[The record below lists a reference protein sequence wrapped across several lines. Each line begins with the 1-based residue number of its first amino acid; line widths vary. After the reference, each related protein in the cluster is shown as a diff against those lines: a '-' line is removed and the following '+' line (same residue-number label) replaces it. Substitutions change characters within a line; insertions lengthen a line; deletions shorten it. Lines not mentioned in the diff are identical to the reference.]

1 MKSMS
6 MSCVLDTCGECSNPD
21 CSCVCHDPDYDPD
34 RYLDGNTDDG
44 WEDR

>member
-6 MSCVLDTCGECSNPD
+6 MACINDTCDECTHAT
-21 CSCVCHDPDYDPD
+21 CSCPCHEPGYDPD

-44 WEDR
+44 WEET